1 MDGGKYEEVAD
12 MSLISIKD
20 LTFGYEGSYD
30 NIFENV
36 DLTLDTRWRLG
47 LIGRNGRGKTTLL
60 RLLQGKHEY
69 GGSISA
75 AVDFDYFP
83 FEAEDKSLDTWEIA
97 HNVSGGAEQWR
108 ILKELSAL
116 DADESILYQPFY
128 TLSGGEQTKVMLAA
142 LFLKENNFLLIDE
155 PTNHLDISAREK
167 LSQYMDT
174 KKGFIHG
181 VPRQGFCGRLRRPR
195 ALHKSRGYRSAE
207 GKFFHVAA
215 KPPDG
220 GRL

>member
-1 MDGGKYEEVAD
+1 